1 MDPLNKSSLELE
13 EFDSFN
19 DSMGLLDNIIDRR
32 KSQEKDEL
40 SLPALLDQSDDP
52 YLNNQVNDSLPFA
65 VTEELDNTVQKWMM
79 EACHEGAF
87 I

>member
-52 YLNNQVNDSLPFA
+52 YLNNQDNNDSLPFT
-65 VTEELDNTVQKWMM
+65 VTEELDNTVQKWM